1 MQSEPLVSVIVP
13 IFNVEA
19 WLPRCLD
26 SILTQT
32 YRNLEIILVDDGSP
46 DRSGEIC
53 DQYGEKDSRIRVI
66 HQQNRGASA
75 ARNRGLDAATGV
87 WISFIDSDDWIETD
101 FYETLLHAARSYN
114 ADVVCCGFSCVDRP
128 ILRDALITVLE
139 GKEILYQL
147 LERKYGAPSLCNKL
161 FRSTLKS
168 SLKNREDIQLNEDF
182 AANYEVCKK
191 AKRMV
196 FVSKALYHYT
206 TRKTGCVKGYT
217 PGDNRTAVKL
227 AVERA
232 EQERRDTR
240 AYNLCLRHCITMR
253 LREINQMIKY
263 GQICG
268 KLMQMR
274 TDLLADYRN
283 MNDHGAL
290 SRRERYM
297 VWLMQYLPALY
308 PAIVKAK
315 FRIKKV

>member
-1 MQSEPLVSVIVP
+1 MQSEPRVSVVVP
-13 IFNVEA
+13 IFNVES
-19 WLPRCLD
+19 WLPQCLD
-26 SILTQT
+26 SILAQT

-53 DQYGEKDSRIRVI
+53 DQYAKKDSRIRVI

-75 ARNRGLDAATGV
+75 ARNRGLEAATGE

-101 FYETLLHAARSYN
+101 FYETLLQAAQSYN
-114 ADVVCCGFSCVDRP
+114 ADVVCCGFHCAEGS

-139 GKEILYQL
+139 GKELLYQL

-161 FRSTLKS
+161 FHSTLKS

-191 AKRMV
+191 AERMV
-196 FVSKALYHYT
+196 FVGRALYHYT

-217 PGDNRTAVKL
+217 PEDNRTAVEL

-232 EQERRDTR
+232 EQERRDAH
-240 AYNLCLRHCITMR
+240 AYNLCLRHCVTMR

-268 KLMQMR
+268 KLKQMR
-274 TDLLADYRN
+274 ADLLADYRN

-290 SRRERYM
+290 SRREHYM
-297 VWLMQYLPALY
+297 VWLIQYLPALY
-308 PAIVKAK
+308 PAIVKAN